1 MLPLGTF
8 LGGSIMATKAVRFL
22 GLAAVAL
29 PLALAGCGMFGAS
42 SPDASPTGS
51 GASQT
56 TGLGSNGP
64 ASNSGGTGAG
74 NAAQGGA
81 GSGGAG
87 AGGASGAGGGAGS
100 K

>member
-8 LGGSIMATKAVRFL
+8 LRGSIMTTKSVHFL
-22 GLAAVAL
+22 GLVAVAL

-64 ASNSGGTGAG
+64 AADSGGNG
-74 NAAQGGA
+74 AQGGA
-81 GSGGAG
+81 GSAGAG
-87 AGGASGAGGGAGS
+87 AGGAGGAGGSGAGAGS

>member
-1 MLPLGTF
+1 MT
-8 LGGSIMATKAVRFL
+8 TKSVHFL
-22 GLAAVAL
+22 GLVAVAL

-64 ASNSGGTGAG
+64 AADSGGNGAG
-74 NAAQGGA
+74 NGAQGGA
-81 GSGGAG
+81 GSAGAG
-87 AGGASGAGGGAGS
+87 AGGAGGAGGSGAGAGS